1 MMCSDN
7 KIWRSTNG
15 HLHSQ
20 RIQLA
25 KTKHSTMHNEHMAL
39 LSQRVSEAEN
49 RAGLGRGSRLGIAGR
64 EGNEDAMI
72 AGTGVR
78 SIRIKYCMTGT

>member
-15 HLHSQ
+15 HLHSP
-20 RIQLA
+20 RIQA
-25 KTKHSTMHNEHMAL
+25 NTKDSTMHNEHMTL
-39 LSQRVSEAEN
+39 LSQRVSGAEN
-49 RAGLGRGSRLGIAGR
+49 RAGLGRGSGLGIAER
-64 EGNEDAMI
+64 EGNEDTMV

-78 SIRIKYCMTGT
+78 SIRKSIA